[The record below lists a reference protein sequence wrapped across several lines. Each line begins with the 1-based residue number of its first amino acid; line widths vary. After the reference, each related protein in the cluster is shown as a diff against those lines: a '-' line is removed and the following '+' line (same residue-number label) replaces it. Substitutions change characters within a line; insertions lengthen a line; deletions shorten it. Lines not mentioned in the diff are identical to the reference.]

1 MATAS
6 EPEPRTVPKV
16 CDLHS
21 TPVAVL
27 LIAAAAILVEMAV
40 STWYGNHRDELYF
53 LRCGDHLAWRFVN
66 QPPFTPALA
75 RLATVVAGGALPVV
89 RLFPALSLG
98 GLVFIGAIIARELG
112 ARRYGQRPDLD
123 LPGLSTFLGFD
134 VATAE
139 ALGVSDP
146 RADLPSS
153 QRAKKC
159 RPNQAHPATT
169 PRRPGLVRITLRN
182 TAPRDGTRDPDRLLR
197 SWSASPAPARS
208 A

>member
-66 QPPFTPALA
+66 QPPSPPPSPGWPRWLRVGRSRWF
-75 RLATVVAGGALPVV
+75 GC
-89 RLFPALSLG
+89 S
-98 GLVFIGAIIARELG
+98 
-112 ARRYGQRPDLD
+112 RP
-123 LPGLSTFLGFD
+123 
-134 VATAE
+134 
-139 ALGVSDP
+139 
-146 RADLPSS
+146 
-153 QRAKKC
+153 
-159 RPNQAHPATT
+159 
-169 PRRPGLVRITLRN
+169 
-182 TAPRDGTRDPDRLLR
+182 
-197 SWSASPAPARS
+197 
-208 A
+208 